1 MSAGEPAGA
10 RFARRPSLAITLV
23 TTVVTVAAMVLGGA
37 SAAQATTSFDAPV
50 AVAGAPTGVGAE
62 SIEWRGVLIT
72 TVRHEDTTFTIEA
85 FDGTTFSVLTDQ
97 FLDAQNFVL
106 ANDSVYFSA
115 QTVDGWGIYLYDGT
129 TFTALDSSSS
139 LMSESVQE
147 TTVFENYLF
156 FTLTYN
162 GSEYF
167 LVASGIPGKS
177 GGLAGIATNF
187 SSLTTYAGRV
197 LATQN
202 DTGSLSQIALGSTM
216 RSILGTGVSCDTG
229 AVFGEILYRS
239 CGNDAIG
246 PYLYST
252 DAAGNFAQ
260 VAGSPYGV
268 ENLTLFGDKL
278 YFSAAND
285 SFVNVLYSFDG
296 TAFAE
301 IAGSPQRPDNLVV
314 VGDTLMM
321 HFGRYFESPLEGIT
335 SFNGTSFTPVM
346 GADAGSGLGSGF
358 GVGVGSATPFNPRN
372 LMTFGGSLYLS
383 GTATALGTTYGF
395 RLIAPGAGV
404 DPVDPGTGGSGADGS
419 ALLAATGV
427 SAGAASASLMSGLVG
442 GGLLLAGLSF
452 LALRRRGF
460 SHQ

>member
-1 MSAGEPAGA
+1 MPPVMKHRRSARVAT
-10 RFARRPSLAITLV
+10 TLV
-23 TTVVTVAAMVLGGA
+23 TVVTVAAMVLGGA

-62 SIEWRGVLIT
+62 SIEYGGVLIT

-97 FLDAQNFVL
+97 FLDAQNFVVWREKL
-106 ANDSVYFSA
+106 FFSGQTLGGWQLYVYDGVTVTALNASMEIMSENVQQISAVELGLVFTVYF
-115 QTVDGWGIYLYDGT
+115 DGQ
-129 TFTALDSSSS
+129 DSLLVSTG
-139 LMSESVQE
+139 LI
-147 TTVFENYLF
+147 
-156 FTLTYN
+156 
-162 GSEYF
+162 GSY
-167 LVASGIPGKS
+167 
-177 GGLAGIATNF
+177 GGLVLPVESF
-187 SSLTTYAGRV
+187 SSLTSFGGSI
-197 LATQN
+197 LGTQ
-202 DTGSLSQIALGSTM
+202 TGGGGITQVAFGEIMPSV
-216 RSILGTGVSCDTG
+216 LGTGVSCDTG

-260 VAGSPYGV
+260 VSGSPSGV
-268 ENLTLFGDKL
+268 ENLMAFGGKL
-278 YFSAAND
+278 YFSANND

-296 TAFAE
+296 TTFAE

-335 SFNGTSFTPVM
+335 SFDGTSFAPVM

-372 LMTFGGSLYLS
+372 LMTFGGSLYFS
-383 GTATALGTTYGF
+383 GTATALGTSYGF
-395 RLIAPGAGV
+395 WRVAPGAGV
-404 DPVDPGTGGSGADGS
+404 DPGTGGADGS
-419 ALLAATGV
+419 VQLAATGV

-442 GGLLLAGLSF
+442 GGLLLAGLGF
-452 LALRRRGF
+452 LALRRRGLLPK
-460 SHQ
+460 H